1 MDENI
6 STATLPGG
14 YIDYTEQLDELIV
27 YAEIATGG
35 IIELVWIAKTF
46 LIFFIIFSAWKV
58 VRK

>member
-6 STATLPGG
+6 STVAVPGG
-14 YIDYTEQLDELIV
+14 DIDYTTQLDDLIV
-27 YAEIATGG
+27 YSEIIAGG
-35 IIELVWIAKTF
+35 VIELVWIAKTF